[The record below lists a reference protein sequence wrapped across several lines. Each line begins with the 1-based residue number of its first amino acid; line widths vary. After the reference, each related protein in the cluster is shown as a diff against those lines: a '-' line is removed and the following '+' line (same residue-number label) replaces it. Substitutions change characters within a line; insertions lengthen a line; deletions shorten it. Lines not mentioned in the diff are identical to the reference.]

1 MVELVGANEGINV
14 KKLAML
20 LVSILLQV
28 ACGGGSGK
36 STPNAT
42 SADSATT
49 SSAAT
54 AAVTQT
60 PVAATNAA
68 TPAGATPAATSAA
81 ASATPATAVD
91 ATTPATQAAAAVTA
105 QPSAIA
111 TNESVDVATEAP
123 TEAAPGVPTAASTVA
138 SIPVPTEV
146 ASVGQPTQ
154 DQLTTGLLVVS
165 DMPDGWSD
173 VPPDPAADAEPVGFC
188 KPDAESGIEQIRA
201 NGAFQ
206 QPDQAL
212 YLQETLIGFAPG
224 GSAAWMDW
232 VKPTVNCEQVTDD
245 SVDPPVIYQVTPLGF
260 TAVGDQMLAYRLSVS
275 DPTLGEIA
283 YDIVYSRVG
292 NCVAAIANL
301 ALGTANSDLTQS
313 AAQSAVNRARPVC
326 G

>member
-1 MVELVGANEGINV
+1 MADFVEANKGMNV
-14 KKLAML
+14 KKLTML
-20 LVSILLQV
+20 LVSVMLLA

-36 STPNAT
+36 STPSAT
-42 SADSATT
+42 SADVATI

-54 AAVTQT
+54 AAVTKL
-60 PVAATNAA
+60 PATATRAA

-105 QPSAIA
+105 QPLATA
-111 TNESVDVATEAP
+111 TNESVDVATQAP
-123 TEAAPGVPTAASTVA
+123 TEAPPDVPTAAPTVA
-138 SIPVPTEV
+138 SIPLPTEA
-146 ASVGQPTQ
+146 ASAGQPTQ
-154 DQLTTGLLVVS
+154 DQLTSGLLVVS

-173 VPPDPAADAEPVGFC
+173 VPPDPASDAEPVGFC

-206 QPDQAL
+206 QPDQGL

-245 SVDPPVIYQVTPLGF
+245 SVDPPVTYQVMPLDF
-260 TAVGDQMLAYRLSVS
+260 QAVGDQMLAYRLSVS

-283 YDIVYSRVG
+283 YDIVYSRIG
-292 NCVAAIANL
+292 NCVAAVANL

-313 AAQSAVNRARPVC
+313 AAQAAVNRARPVC